1 MDKSD
6 SIPTETLLAAN
17 ALVCARPDLESA
29 VLASLTLLHE
39 KRFGVP
45 MNEYLKRNNEHN
57 KLYSIPLD
65 IPAESL
71 PAADA
76 LLRYWL
82 LTPQSS
88 RH

>member
-1 MDKSD
+1 MDTSD
-6 SIPTETLLAAN
+6 RIPSETLLAAN
-17 ALVCARPDLESA
+17 ALICARPDLESA
-29 VLASLTLLHE
+29 VLASLTFLHE
-39 KRFGVP
+39 KRVGVP
-45 MNEYLKRNNEHN
+45 INEYLKRNNEHN

-76 LLRYWL
+76 LFRYWL

-88 RH
+88 CH